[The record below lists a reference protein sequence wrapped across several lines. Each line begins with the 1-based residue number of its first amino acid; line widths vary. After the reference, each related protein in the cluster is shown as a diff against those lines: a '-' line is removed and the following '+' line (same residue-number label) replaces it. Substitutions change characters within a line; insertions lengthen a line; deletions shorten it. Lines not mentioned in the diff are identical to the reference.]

1 MSRIARDVEIKKHK
15 SSKKKTGFAE
25 KDADTLAL
33 EKEVSDQI
41 SMSVSIDMKDE
52 KKGTM
57 RIDFKDLDQLDD
69 ILQRLAH
76 NPKR

>member
-1 MSRIARDVEIKKHK
+1 
-15 SSKKKTGFAE
+15 
-25 KDADTLAL
+25 
-33 EKEVSDQI
+33 
-41 SMSVSIDMKDE
+41 MSVSIDMKDE